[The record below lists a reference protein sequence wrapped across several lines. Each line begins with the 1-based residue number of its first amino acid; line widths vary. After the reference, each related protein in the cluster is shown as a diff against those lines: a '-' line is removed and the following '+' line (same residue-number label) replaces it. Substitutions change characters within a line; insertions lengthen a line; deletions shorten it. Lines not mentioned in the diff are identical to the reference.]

1 MVEATND
8 RTEELLELF
17 RELVRSVETRPTA
30 SPTVGR
36 DQQTALFAY
45 QWING
50 HLGRS
55 DVVAP
60 VVGVERRKGGL
71 RLHSAPAAGAVQAVI
86 FAEDGSVEQIA
97 ITDPAATDLRLALAD
112 AVAIEFV
119 EFRTE
124 HGAPVAIVH
133 RIPGI

>member
-1 MVEATND
+1 MAEATSD
-8 RTEELLELF
+8 RMEELLELF
-17 RELVRSVETRPTA
+17 RELVRSTETRPATVPA
-30 SPTVGR
+30 VGR

-50 HLGRS
+50 HLGRN
-55 DVVAP
+55 DVVPP
-60 VVGVERRKGGL
+60 VVGVDRRKGVL
-71 RLHSAPAAGAVQAVI
+71 RLHATPVAGAVQAVV
-86 FAEDGSVEQIA
+86 FAEDGSVEAIA
-97 ITDPAATDLRLALAD
+97 IVDPAATDLRLALAD
-112 AVAIEFV
+112 DVAIEFV